1 MVGATVVLLRREEA
15 LSGLSATASRAAAA
29 GDTEQHSP
37 RHKQPLSAS
46 PPCSPGRPQGTAVQA
61 VGRRGSQV
69 TLPQGKR
76 PILHQV
82 QGARLLRGEQ
92 RLGFF
97 SA

>member
-1 MVGATVVLLRREEA
+1 MVGATVVPLRREEA
-15 LSGLSATASRAAAA
+15 LSGLSATAGRAAAA

-46 PPCSPGRPQGTAVQA
+46 PLCSPGRPQGTAVQA

-82 QGARLLRGEQ
+82 QGARLHPEQ